1 MRLKTYTQFIVE
13 EKQKQLTSIKAGEDS
28 KVEISDQKTADGK
41 VISAQEILGQILAAE
56 TEDEFKAFFYDKYGS
71 TKFDT
76 ATMGQMVTDFQDYYK
91 EQAADEEED
100 DKKKDDKGGGDEEKE
115 SGGDEGGDEGGG
127 DDPLADLGI

>member
-1 MRLKTYTQFIVE
+1 MRLKTYTQYLGE
-13 EKQKQLTSIKAGEDS
+13 SQLTSIKAGEDS

-41 VISAQEILGQILAAE
+41 IISAQEILGQIIASQ

-76 ATMGQMVTDFQDYYK
+76 ATMGQMVTDYQDYYK
-91 EQAADEEED
+91 EQAGDEEE
-100 DKKKDDKGGGDEEKE
+100 KEKEEKKDG
-115 SGGDEGGDEGGG
+115 GGDEGGDEGGG

>member
-1 MRLKTYTQFIVE
+1 MRLKTYTQYLGE
-13 EKQKQLTSIKAGEDS
+13 NTQLTSIKAGEDS

-41 VISAQEILGQILAAE
+41 IISAQEILGQILSAE

-76 ATMGQMVTDFQDYYK
+76 ATMGQMVTDYQDYYK
-91 EQAADEEED
+91 EQAGEEEEKEKEE
-100 DKKKDDKGGGDEEKE
+100 KKEGGDE
-115 SGGDEGGDEGGG
+115 GGGDEGGG